1 MSSALAR
8 AVADDPG
15 GRAHDA
21 RRRSSCSTILATNPY
36 LDASSVEAIIT
47 AGLLH
52 APGAGGAAIGDGLDV
67 VARLVAISDDDQLND
82 GTKRGVAA
90 SMLTF
95 FPLLA
100 PQLDVRIPVVVPYGT
115 DPDDTVEIGSYCD
128 VQRLIGQLLTDARA
142 QLVLG
147 AMTERYRVAA
157 TAGLAGAIAARP
169 RRRRRRAPGP
179 DRGRARRRQCH
190 RRAGVA
196 LARRA
201 NLPRRVRARSRRR
214 TREVGDHRGRPRSV
228 RWSVPPSK
236 RGAPGDPAR
245 LRGRHRRARSDRA
258 GPVGR
263 PRHRRRHPRSASP

>member
-1 MSSALAR
+1 MSVPSHVRWRMTRRPRSRCSATI
-8 AVADDPG
+8 
-15 GRAHDA
+15 
-21 RRRSSCSTILATNPY
+21 SCSTIWPPTHTSTHRASKRSSRPGCSMRLAP
-36 LDASSVEAIIT
+36 
-47 AGLLH
+47 
-52 APGAGGAAIGDGLDV
+52 AARPSGDGLEV
-67 VARLVAISDDDQLND
+67 VARLVTVSDDDQLND

-90 SMLTF
+90 SMLTY

-128 VQRLIGQLLTDARA
+128 VQRLFGQLLTDAPA

-179 DRGRARRRQCH
+179 DRGRARRRQCR

-196 LARRA
+196 LARGA
-201 NLPRRVRARSRRR
+201 NLPRRVRARPRHR
-214 TREVGDHRGRPRSV
+214 TREGADLVGDRDQLRSSSRHRTRCSLRSRSPPRSSPP
-228 RWSVPPSK
+228 RSIWSSRRGWATSEAPP
-236 RGAPGDPAR
+236 
-245 LRGRHRRARSDRA
+245 
-258 GPVGR
+258 
-263 PRHRRRHPRSASP
+263 HPRSASP